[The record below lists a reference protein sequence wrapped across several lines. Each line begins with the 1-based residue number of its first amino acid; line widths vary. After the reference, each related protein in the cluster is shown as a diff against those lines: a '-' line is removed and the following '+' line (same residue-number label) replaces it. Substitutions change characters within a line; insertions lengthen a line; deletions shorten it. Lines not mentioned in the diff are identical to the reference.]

1 MIRIITITAVAAVIS
16 TSVSAGVCNG
26 VGDFT
31 HCSGDDG
38 SQTNIQRNGDYYQI
52 QRQDKKGHVQT
63 EGYWN
68 YNNDNNNDN

>member
-1 MIRIITITAVAAVIS
+1 MRTALFLIAILAAS
-16 TSVSAGVCNG
+16 PALAGVCNG

-38 SQTNIQRNGDYYQI
+38 SQTNIQRNGDYYQ
-52 QRQDKKGHVQT
+52 VQTRDSRGNTKT

-68 YNNDNNNDN
+68 YNDDSDR